1 MSPDKINARIRLRS
15 RLIPILVIL
24 VFLMQIIDPYRVWMF
39 LLVALGGT
47 WLISYLW
54 ALSLSRNLA
63 VQREIRFGWA
73 QVGDRLEERFT
84 VYNRG
89 PIPAIWLE
97 VIDRSNMPDYRAS
110 RVTGVEGK
118 SKNQWRTS
126 GICSQ
131 RGLYTLGPTTLKSS
145 DPFGIYEVEI
155 EDLSSTTLMVMP
167 PIVPLPAIE
176 VAPGGRTGDAR
187 PRTNAPER
195 TVSSSTVREFHPGDS
210 LRWIHWRTTA
220 RKFSPYVRIFDG
232 TPAGDWWIFLDLH
245 SQVQTGE
252 GWDSTQEHGII
263 LAASLADR
271 GLRENQSVG
280 LVANGKELVW
290 LSPQGDDS
298 QRWEILRALAM
309 IETGD
314 YSLAELLTRN
324 KSVIGRYSSLVI
336 ITPNTKGDWIEALLP
351 LMWRGAVP
359 TIILLD
365 PTSFDGIGDV
375 GASLNL
381 LADLGVSHH
390 VITRDVLDRPEAR
403 PGESGQWE
411 WRITATG
418 KALPIKKPSDMS
430 WKVLS

>member
-1 MSPDKINARIRLRS
+1 MTAEKKSAQIRLKS

-24 VFLMQIIDPYRVWMF
+24 VFLMQIIDPYQVWMF
-39 LLVALGGT
+39 TLVALGGT

-54 ALSLSRNLA
+54 VRALSRYLA
-63 VQREIRFGWA
+63 LKREIRFGWA

-89 PIPAIWLE
+89 PVPVMWVE
-97 VIDRSNMPDYRAS
+97 VIDRSNMPDYMAS
-110 RVTGVEGK
+110 RVTGVESR
-118 SKNQWRTS
+118 SKNQWRTQ

-131 RGLYTLGPTTLKSS
+131 RGLFTLGPTTLKMS

-155 EDLSSTTLMVMP
+155 EDPSSTSLMVMP
-167 PIVPLPAIE
+167 PIVPLPTIA

-195 TVSSSTVREFHPGDS
+195 TVSSSTVREFNPGDS

-220 RKFSPYVRIFDG
+220 RKSSPYVRIFDG
-232 TPAGDWWIFLDLH
+232 TPAGDWWIFLDLD
-245 SQVQTGE
+245 SNVQAGE
-252 GWDSTQEHGII
+252 GWNSTQEHGII

-271 GLRENQSVG
+271 GLRENQSIG

-290 LSPQGDDS
+290 LSPQGDDR
-298 QRWEILRALAM
+298 QRWEILRALAL
-309 IETGD
+309 IENGD

-324 KSVIGRYSSLVI
+324 KSLIGRYTSLVI
-336 ITPNTKGDWIEALLP
+336 ITPNTNGDWIESLIP

-359 TIILLD
+359 TVILLD
-365 PTSFDGIGDV
+365 PVSFNGYGEVAHVLD
-375 GASLNL
+375 L
-381 LADLGVSHH
+381 LTEMGVSRH

-403 PGESGQWE
+403 PGDRGQWE
-411 WRITATG
+411 WRISATG
-418 KALPIKKPSDMS
+418 KAFPVKKPSDMS

>member
-1 MSPDKINARIRLRS
+1 MSAEKKNARIRLKS

-39 LLVALGGT
+39 TLVALGGT

-54 ALSLSRNLA
+54 THSLSNNLTLK
-63 VQREIRFGWA
+63 REIRFGWA

-84 VYNRG
+84 VYNYG
-89 PIPAIWLE
+89 PVPAIWVE
-97 VIDRSNMPDYRAS
+97 VIDRSNIPNYQAS
-110 RVTGVEGK
+110 RVTGVESR
-118 SKNQWRTS
+118 SKNQWRTK

-131 RGLYTLGPTTLKSS
+131 RGLFTLGPTTLKSS
-145 DPFGIYEVEI
+145 DPFGIYEVYI
-155 EDLSSTTLMVMP
+155 EDLSSTSLMVMP

-187 PRTNAPER
+187 PRHNAPER

-210 LRWIHWRTTA
+210 MRWIHWRTTA
-220 RKFSPYVRIFDG
+220 RKSSPYVRIFDG
-232 TPAGDWWIFLDLH
+232 TPAGDWWIFLDLD
-245 SQVQTGE
+245 SNVQAGE
-252 GWDSTQEHGII
+252 GWDSTQEHSII

-271 GLRENQSVG
+271 GLRENQSIG
-280 LVANGKELVW
+280 LVANGKDLVW
-290 LSPQGDDS
+290 LSPQGDDR
-298 QRWEILRALAM
+298 QRWEILRALAL
-309 IETGD
+309 IESGD

-324 KSVIGRYSSLVI
+324 KSLIGRNSSLVI
-336 ITPNTKGDWIEALLP
+336 ITPNIKGDWIESLLP

-359 TIILLD
+359 TVILLD
-365 PTSFDGIGDV
+365 PASFDGNGEV
-375 GASLNL
+375 GPALDL
-381 LADLGVSHH
+381 LAEMGVSRH

-403 PGESGQWE
+403 PGERGQWE
-411 WRITATG
+411 WRISATG

>member
-1 MSPDKINARIRLRS
+1 
-15 RLIPILVIL
+15 
-24 VFLMQIIDPYRVWMF
+24 MQIIDPYRVWMF
-39 LLVALGGT
+39 LLVALGVT
-47 WLISYLW
+47 FLISYIW
-54 ALSLSRNLA
+54 VLSLSRTLEFK
-63 VQREIRFGWA
+63 REIRFGWA

-84 VYNRG
+84 ISNYG
-89 PIPAIWLE
+89 AIPAVWVE
-97 VIDRSNMPDYRAS
+97 VLDRSNMPGYQVS
-110 RVTGVEGK
+110 RVTGVE
-118 SKNQWRTS
+118 SRAKNQWRTQ

-131 RGLYTLGPTTLKSS
+131 RGLFTLGPTTLKSS
-145 DPFGIYEVEI
+145 DPFGIFEVNI
-155 EDLSSTTLMVMP
+155 DDLSSTTLMVMP
-167 PIVPLPAIE
+167 PIVPLPEID
-176 VAPGGRTGDAR
+176 VAPGGKTGDAHPR
-187 PRTNAPER
+187 PNAPER
-195 TVSSSTVREFHPGDS
+195 TVSSSSVREFQAGDS

-220 RKFSPYVRIFDG
+220 RKSSPYVRIFDG

-245 SQVQTGE
+245 AQVQVGQ

-271 GLRENQSVG
+271 GLRENHSIG

-290 LSPQGDDS
+290 LSPQGDDR
-298 QRWEILRALAM
+298 QRWEILRALAL

-314 YSLAELLTRN
+314 YSLADVLNRN

-336 ITPNTKGDWIEALLP
+336 ITPDTKGEWIDALLP
-351 LMWRGAVP
+351 LMWRGTVP

-365 PTSFDGIGDV
+365 PNSFEGVGDV
-375 GASLNL
+375 SASINL
-381 LADLGVSHH
+381 LAAMDVSHY

-403 PGESGQWE
+403 PGERGQWE

>member
-1 MSPDKINARIRLRS
+1 MTPEKKSAEIRLRS

-39 LLVALGGT
+39 TLVALGGT

-54 ALSLSRNLA
+54 TLSLSRNLTLK
-63 VQREIRFGWA
+63 REIRFGWA

-84 VYNRG
+84 VYNHG
-89 PIPAIWLE
+89 PVPAIWVE
-97 VIDRSNMPDYRAS
+97 VIDRSNMPDYLAS
-110 RVTGVEGK
+110 RVTGVESR
-118 SKNQWRTS
+118 SKNQWRTQ

-131 RGLYTLGPTTLKSS
+131 RGLFTLGPTTLKSS
-145 DPFGIYEVEI
+145 DPFGIYEVKI
-155 EDLSSTTLMVMP
+155 EDLSSTSLMVMP
-167 PIVPLPAIE
+167 PIVPLPTIE

-220 RKFSPYVRIFDG
+220 RKLSPYVRIFDG
-232 TPAGDWWIFLDLH
+232 TPAGDWWIFLDLESH
-245 SQVQTGE
+245 VQAGE

-271 GLRENQSVG
+271 GLRENQSIG

-290 LSPQGDDS
+290 LSPQGDDR
-298 QRWEILRALAM
+298 QRWEILRALALV
-309 IETGD
+309 EDGD
-314 YSLAELLTRN
+314 YSLAELLIRN
-324 KSVIGRYSSLVI
+324 KSLIGRYTSLVI
-336 ITPNTKGDWIEALLP
+336 ITPNTKGDWIESLLP

-359 TIILLD
+359 TVILLD
-365 PTSFDGIGDV
+365 PVSFDGDGEV
-375 GASLNL
+375 GPVLDSLTG
-381 LADLGVSHH
+381 LGVSRH

-403 PGESGQWE
+403 PGDRGQWE
-411 WRITATG
+411 WRISATG
-418 KALPIKKPSDMS
+418 KAFPIKKPSDMA

>member
-1 MSPDKINARIRLRS
+1 
-15 RLIPILVIL
+15 
-24 VFLMQIIDPYRVWMF
+24 
-39 LLVALGGT
+39 
-47 WLISYLW
+47 
-54 ALSLSRNLA
+54 
-63 VQREIRFGWA
+63 
-73 QVGDRLEERFT
+73 
-84 VYNRG
+84 
-89 PIPAIWLE
+89 
-97 VIDRSNMPDYRAS
+97 MPDYRAS

-118 SKNQWRTS
+118 SKNQWRTL

-131 RGLYTLGPTTLKSS
+131 RGLFTLGPTTLKSS

-167 PIVPLPAIE
+167 PIVPLPTIE

-245 SQVQTGE
+245 SQVQSGE

-271 GLRENQSVG
+271 GLRENQSIG

-309 IETGD
+309 IETAQS
-314 YSLAELLTRN
+314 YC
-324 KSVIGRYSSLVI
+324 
-336 ITPNTKGDWIEALLP
+336 
-351 LMWRGAVP
+351 
-359 TIILLD
+359 
-365 PTSFDGIGDV
+365 
-375 GASLNL
+375 
-381 LADLGVSHH
+381 
-390 VITRDVLDRPEAR
+390 
-403 PGESGQWE
+403 
-411 WRITATG
+411 
-418 KALPIKKPSDMS
+418 
-430 WKVLS
+430 